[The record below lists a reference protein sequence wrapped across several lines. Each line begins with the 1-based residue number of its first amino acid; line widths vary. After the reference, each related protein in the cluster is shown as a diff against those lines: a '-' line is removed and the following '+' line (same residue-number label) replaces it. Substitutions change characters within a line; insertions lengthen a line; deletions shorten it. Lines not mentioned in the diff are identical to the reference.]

1 MANPFLSSEEFD
13 ERAHRFYESGE
24 YEVAL
29 EVLREGVRQHPDSA
43 LLHVGIGYVR
53 IAREEYA
60 WARRS
65 FETALEIDEEY
76 EDAWVGLGETLLKFG
91 DVEGALQSIGR
102 IDAMGLSDDL
112 EIGLAVGRAL
122 YREGL
127 FTHAR
132 HRFTALVAAH
142 PESAEVAAARGYTL
156 HALGDDIGARRELR
170 RSLRLDPALHEARI
184 YLAHL
189 LYDRGDAEGALREL
203 ERVPPQEHWDTLSVW
218 RFIDLK
224 CSQDGWSETDEALAP
239 WRTRLEEL
247 EGEPDEIEHL
257 LAEVEASFE
266 AAAEAEDPAERAL
279 ARLEQV
285 EALVRALPPAPTP
298 LMLPAAVQTGTHR
311 VRTPE
316 GRVFSGSWEEIVR
329 AMRDASPH
337 PGDSLAAF
345 MIRSAESA
353 RVRTGQRVV
362 CDDAESFV
370 RASARAGL
378 LEIES

>member
-1 MANPFLSSEEFD
+1 MANPFLSSEEYD
-13 ERAHRFYESGE
+13 ERAHRFYETGE
-24 YEVAL
+24 YDVAL
-29 EVLREGVRQHPDSA
+29 EVLREGIRQHPDSA
-43 LLHVGIGYVR
+43 LLHVGVGYVR

-60 WARRS
+60 WARGS

-91 DVEGALQSIGR
+91 DVEGALRCIGR

-112 EIGLAVGRAL
+112 EIGLAIGRAL

-142 PESAEVAAARGYTL
+142 PDSAEVAAARGYTL

-170 RSLRLDPALHEARI
+170 RALRLESSLHEARI

-224 CSQDGWSETDEALAP
+224 CSQDGWTETDDALAP

-266 AAAEAEDPAERAL
+266 AASEDPAERAL

-298 LMLPAAVQTGTHR
+298 LALPASVQTGAHR

-316 GRVFSGSWEEIVR
+316 GRVFSGSWE
-329 AMRDASPH
+329 
-337 PGDSLAAF
+337 
-345 MIRSAESA
+345 
-353 RVRTGQRVV
+353 
-362 CDDAESFV
+362 
-370 RASARAGL
+370 
-378 LEIES
+378 